1 MIGWLEFGSLLGF
14 FTQILSTW
22 MEQAMLY
29 LVVSYDITE
38 DRRRNRVAKLMENYG
53 TRVQY
58 SVFEC
63 LLQEQSLLELQEQL
77 QAILDLET
85 DSVRFYRLCVRCRAG
100 IEIFGRG
107 TTQSEEPFV
116 IL

>member
-1 MIGWLEFGSLLGF
+1 
-14 FTQILSTW
+14 
-22 MEQAMLY
+22 MLY

-53 TRVQY
+53 KRVQY

-63 LLQEQSLLELQEQL
+63 LLQEYSLLQLQEQL
-77 QAILDLET
+77 QAILDFET
-85 DSVRFYRLCVRCRAG
+85 DSVRFYRLCVRCRNA
-100 IEIFGRG
+100 IEILGRG
-107 TTQSEEPFV
+107 TTQHEEPFV